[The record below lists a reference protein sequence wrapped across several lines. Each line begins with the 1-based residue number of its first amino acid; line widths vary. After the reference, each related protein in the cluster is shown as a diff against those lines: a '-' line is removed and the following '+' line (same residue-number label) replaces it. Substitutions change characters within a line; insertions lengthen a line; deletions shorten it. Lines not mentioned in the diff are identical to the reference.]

1 MESAVLLYCTSYQRH
16 IYYILNEDGLTWT
29 SSVVAWRRSAN
40 EPARRKK
47 YTLRRIVLHH
57 EELFWKKAFSEK
69 FQPCSFL
76 NCLNLFSAVKT
87 HMPLATL
94 LCSDDNTLAEIVLH
108 QAMCYMVLHLTWSNH
123 SIAKRTFP
131 RCLRRVES
139 FNIKRKTSPPRSL
152 NRREKISTVEKPFTP
167 WKKVYTS

>member
-1 MESAVLLYCTSYQRH
+1 MDEFCCCVAPKRERTSTEKK
-16 IYYILNEDGLTWT
+16 IYPAEDSIT
-29 SSVVAWRRSAN
+29 SRR
-40 EPARRKK
+40 
-47 YTLRRIVLHH
+47 TFL
-57 EELFWKKAFSEK
+57 KKAFSEK

-108 QAMCYMVLHLTWSNH
+108 QAMCHMVLHLTWSNH